1 MKKGLLG
8 KKIGMLSV
16 WNDAGEQVAVTAVQA
31 GPCPVLQ
38 IKTPEKDG
46 YSAVQ
51 IGFGDIAEKALSK
64 AQKVHQKAA
73 KEKTNKFS
81 REALELRGYTTDK
94 ALGDTITCELF
105 TVGEKIFV
113 RATSKGKGFA
123 GTVKRYNFSGGRM
136 THGSKFHR
144 APGSIGNRKIPG
156 EVQKGK
162 RMPGHKGAK
171 SVTVKNIEI
180 FKIMPEDNVVLLKGA
195 IPGVK
200 GATVFLYQNQG

>member
-1 MKKGLLG
+1 MVKGLLA

-16 WNDAGEQVAVTAVQA
+16 WSDAGEQVAVTAVQA

-38 IKTPEKDG
+38 VKTKEKDG

-51 IGFGDIAEKALSK
+51 IGFGEIPERLATKAALG
-64 AQKVHQKAA
+64 HQKAA
-73 KEKTNKFS
+73 KEKTGKIV
-81 REALELRGYTTDK
+81 RKAIELRDYNTEK
-94 ALGDTITCELF
+94 QPGDLLTCEVF
-105 TVGEKIFV
+105 APGEKIFV
-113 RATSKGKGFA
+113 TGTSKGKGFA
-123 GTVKRYNFSGGRM
+123 GVVKRYNFGGGRM

-171 SVTVKNIEI
+171 NVTVKNVEI
-180 FKIMPEDNVVLLKGA
+180 FKVIPEQNVLLLKGA

-200 GATVFLYQNQG
+200 GATVFLYQN

>member
-1 MKKGLLG
+1 MQKGLLA

-16 WNDAGEQVAVTAVQA
+16 WSDAGEQVAVTAVQA

-38 IKTPEKDG
+38 VKTKEKDG

-51 IGFGDIAEKALSK
+51 IGFDKVAEKLVVKSAK
-64 AQKVHQKAA
+64 GHQKAA
-73 KEKTNKFS
+73 KEKTGAYV
-81 REALELRGYTTDK
+81 REAIELRDYATDK
-94 ALGDTITCELF
+94 TTGDAITCDVF
-105 TVGEKIFV
+105 QPGEKIFV
-113 RATSKGKGFA
+113 SGFSKGKGFA
-123 GTVKRYNFSGGRM
+123 GVVKRYGFGGGRM

-171 SVTVKNIEI
+171 NVTVKNVEI
-180 FKIMPEDNVVLLKGA
+180 FRILPDENVVLLKGA

-200 GATVFLYQNQG
+200 GSTIFLYQN

>member
-1 MKKGLLG
+1 MVKGLLA

-16 WNDAGEQVAVTAVQA
+16 WSDAGEQVAVTAVQA

-38 IKTPEKDG
+38 VKTKEKDG
-46 YSAVQ
+46 YTAVQ
-51 IGFGDIAEKALSK
+51 IGFDEIPERLANKAALG
-64 AQKVHQKAA
+64 HQKTA
-73 KEKTNKFS
+73 KEKTGKVV
-81 REALELRGYTTDK
+81 RKAIELRDYNTDK
-94 ALGDTITCELF
+94 QPGDSLTCEVF
-105 TVGEKIFV
+105 APGEKILV
-113 RATSKGKGFA
+113 TGTSKGKGFA
-123 GTVKRYNFSGGRM
+123 GVVKRYNFGGGRM

-171 SVTVKNIEI
+171 NVTVKNVEV
-180 FKIMPEDNVVLLKGA
+180 FRVLPEQNVVLLKGA

-200 GATVFLYQNQG
+200 GATVFLYQN

>member
-1 MKKGLLG
+1 MVKGLLA

-16 WNDAGEQVAVTAVQA
+16 WSDAGEQVAVTAVQA

-38 IKTPEKDG
+38 VKTKEKDG
-46 YSAVQ
+46 YTAVQ
-51 IGFGDIAEKALSK
+51 IGFDEIPERLANKAALG
-64 AQKVHQKAA
+64 HQKIA
-73 KEKTNKFS
+73 KEKTGKVV
-81 REALELRGYTTDK
+81 RKAIELRDFDTDK
-94 ALGDTITCELF
+94 QPGDSLTCEVF
-105 TVGEKIFV
+105 APGEKILV
-113 RATSKGKGFA
+113 TGTSKGKGFA
-123 GTVKRYNFSGGRM
+123 GVVKRYNFGGGRM

-171 SVTVKNIEI
+171 NVTVKNVEV
-180 FKIMPEDNVVLLKGA
+180 FRVLPEQNVVLLKGA

-200 GATVFLYQNQG
+200 GATVFLYQN

>member
-1 MKKGLLG
+1 MVKGLLA

-16 WNDAGEQVAVTAVQA
+16 WSDAGEQVAVTAVQA

-38 IKTPEKDG
+38 VKTKEKDG
-46 YSAVQ
+46 YTAVQ
-51 IGFGDIAEKALSK
+51 IGFDEIPERLANKAALG
-64 AQKVHQKAA
+64 HQKIA
-73 KEKTNKFS
+73 KEKTGKVV
-81 REALELRGYTTDK
+81 RKAIELRDFDTDK
-94 ALGDTITCELF
+94 QPGDSLTCEVF
-105 TVGEKIFV
+105 APGEKILV
-113 RATSKGKGFA
+113 TGTSKGKGFA
-123 GTVKRYNFSGGRM
+123 GVVKRYNFGGGRM

-171 SVTVKNIEI
+171 SVTVKNVEV
-180 FKIMPEDNVVLLKGA
+180 FRVLPEQNVVLLKGA

-200 GATVFLYQNQG
+200 GATVFLYQN

>member
-1 MKKGLLG
+1 MVKGLLA

-16 WNDAGEQVAVTAVQA
+16 WNDAGEQIAVTAVQA

-38 IKTPEKDG
+38 VKTKEKDG

-51 IGFGDIAEKALSK
+51 IGFDEIPARLANKATLG
-64 AQKVHQKAA
+64 HQKAA
-73 KEKTNKFS
+73 KEKTGKVM
-81 REALELRGYTTDK
+81 RKAIELRDYNTDK
-94 ALGDTITCELF
+94 QPGDFITCEVF
-105 TVGEKIFV
+105 TPGEKIFV
-113 RATSKGKGFA
+113 TGTSKGKGFA
-123 GTVKRYNFSGGRM
+123 GVVKRYNFGGGRM
-136 THGSKFHR
+136 SHGSKFHR

-171 SVTVKNIEI
+171 NVTVKNIEV
-180 FKIMPEDNVVLLKGA
+180 FRVLPEDNVLLLKGA

-200 GATVFLYQNQG
+200 GATVFLYQN

>member
-1 MKKGLLG
+1 MQKGLLA

-16 WNDAGEQVAVTAVQA
+16 WSDAGEQVAVTAVQA

-38 IKTPEKDG
+38 VKTKEKDG

-51 IGFGDIAEKALSK
+51 IGFDKVAEKLVVRSAK
-64 AQKVHQKAA
+64 GHQKAA
-73 KEKTNKFS
+73 KEKTGAYV
-81 REALELRGYTTDK
+81 REAIELRDYATDK
-94 ALGDTITCELF
+94 TAGDAITCDVF
-105 TVGEKIFV
+105 QPGEKIFV
-113 RATSKGKGFA
+113 SGFSKGKGFA
-123 GTVKRYNFSGGRM
+123 GVVKRYGFGGGRM

-171 SVTVKNIEI
+171 NVTVKNVEI
-180 FKIMPEDNVVLLKGA
+180 FRILPDENVVLLKGA

-200 GATVFLYQNQG
+200 GSTIFLYQN

>member
-1 MKKGLLG
+1 MVKGLLA

-16 WNDAGEQVAVTAVQA
+16 WSDAGEQVAVTAVQA

-38 IKTPEKDG
+38 LKTKEKDG
-46 YSAVQ
+46 YAAVQ
-51 IGFGDIAEKALSK
+51 IGFDEIPARLANKAT
-64 AQKVHQKAA
+64 QGHQKAS
-73 KEKTNKFS
+73 KDKTGKLV
-81 REALELRGYTTDK
+81 RQAIELRDYSTDK
-94 ALGDTITCELF
+94 QPGDSLTCEVF
-105 TVGEKIFV
+105 APGEKILV
-113 RATSKGKGFA
+113 TGTSKGKGFA
-123 GTVKRYNFSGGRM
+123 GVVKRYNFGGGRM

-171 SVTVKNIEI
+171 NVTVKNVEV
-180 FKIMPEDNVVLLKGA
+180 FRVLPEQNVVLLKGA

-200 GATVFLYQNQG
+200 GATVFLYQN

>member
-1 MKKGLLG
+1 MQKGLLA

-16 WNDAGEQVAVTAVQA
+16 WSDAGEQVAVTAVQA

-38 IKTPEKDG
+38 VKTKEKDG

-51 IGFGDIAEKALSK
+51 IGFDTVAEKLVVKSAK
-64 AQKVHQKAA
+64 GHQKAT
-73 KEKTNKFS
+73 KEKTGTYV
-81 REALELRGYTTDK
+81 REAIELRDYATDK
-94 ALGDTITCELF
+94 TTGDAITCDVF
-105 TVGEKIFV
+105 QPGEKIFV
-113 RATSKGKGFA
+113 SGFSKGKGFA
-123 GTVKRYNFSGGRM
+123 GVVKRYGFGGGRM

-171 SVTVKNIEI
+171 NVTVKNVEI
-180 FKIMPEDNVVLLKGA
+180 FRILPDENVVLLKGA

-200 GATVFLYQNQG
+200 GSTIFLYQN

>member
-1 MKKGLLG
+1 MQKGLLA

-16 WNDAGEQVAVTAVQA
+16 WSDAGEQVAVTAVQA

-38 IKTPEKDG
+38 VKTKEKDG

-51 IGFGDIAEKALSK
+51 IGFDKVAEKLVVKSAK
-64 AQKVHQKAA
+64 GHQKAA
-73 KEKTNKFS
+73 KEKTGAYV
-81 REALELRGYTTDK
+81 REAIELRDYATDK
-94 ALGDTITCELF
+94 TTGDAITCDVF
-105 TVGEKIFV
+105 QPGEKIFV
-113 RATSKGKGFA
+113 SGFSKGKGFA
-123 GTVKRYNFSGGRM
+123 GVVKRYGFGGGRM

-144 APGSIGNRKIPG
+144 APGSIGNRKRPG

-171 SVTVKNIEI
+171 NVTVKNVEI
-180 FKIMPEDNVVLLKGA
+180 FRILPDENVVLLKGA

-200 GATVFLYQNQG
+200 GSTIFLYQN

>member
-1 MKKGLLG
+1 MQKGLLA

-38 IKTPEKDG
+38 VKTKEKDG

-51 IGFGDIAEKALSK
+51 IGFGEIAEKAVAKSTK
-64 AQKVHQKAA
+64 GHQKTA
-73 KEKTNKFS
+73 KEKTGKFV
-81 REALELRGYTTDK
+81 REAIELRDYATDK
-94 ALGDTITCELF
+94 QAGDALTCDLF
-105 TVGEKIFV
+105 QAGEKIFV
-113 RATSKGKGFA
+113 TGTSKGKGFA
-123 GTVKRYNFSGGRM
+123 GVVKRYNFGGGRM

-171 SVTVKNIEI
+171 SATVRNVEV
-180 FKIMPEDNVVLLKGA
+180 FRVLSDENVVLLKGA
-195 IPGVK
+195 IPGPK
-200 GATVFLYQNQG
+200 GATVFLYQN

>member
-1 MKKGLLG
+1 MVKGLLA

-16 WNDAGEQVAVTAVQA
+16 WSDAGEQVAVTAVQA

-38 IKTPEKDG
+38 VKTKEKDG

-51 IGFGDIAEKALSK
+51 IGFDEIPERLANKSALGH
-64 AQKVHQKAA
+64 QKVA
-73 KEKTNKFS
+73 KEKTGKVV
-81 REALELRGYTTDK
+81 RKAIELRDYSTDK
-94 ALGDTITCELF
+94 QPGDSLTCEVF
-105 TVGEKIFV
+105 APGEKILV
-113 RATSKGKGFA
+113 TGTSKGKGFA
-123 GTVKRYNFSGGRM
+123 GVVKRYNFGGGRM

-171 SVTVKNIEI
+171 NVTVKNVEVFRIL
-180 FKIMPEDNVVLLKGA
+180 PEQNVVLLKGA

-200 GATVFLYQNQG
+200 GATVFLYQN

>member
-1 MKKGLLG
+1 MVKGLLA

-16 WNDAGEQVAVTAVQA
+16 WSDAGEQVAVTAVQA

-38 IKTPEKDG
+38 VTTKEKDG
-46 YSAVQ
+46 YTAVQ
-51 IGFGDIAEKALSK
+51 IGFDEIPERLANKAALG
-64 AQKVHQKAA
+64 HQKIA
-73 KEKTNKFS
+73 KEKTGKVV
-81 REALELRGYTTDK
+81 RKAIELRDFDTDK
-94 ALGDTITCELF
+94 QPGDSLTCEVF
-105 TVGEKIFV
+105 APGEKILV
-113 RATSKGKGFA
+113 TGTSKGKGFA
-123 GTVKRYNFSGGRM
+123 GVVKRYNFGGGRM

-171 SVTVKNIEI
+171 NVTVKNVEV
-180 FKIMPEDNVVLLKGA
+180 FRVLPEQNVVLLKGA

-200 GATVFLYQNQG
+200 GATVFLYQN

>member
-1 MKKGLLG
+1 MVKGLLA

-16 WNDAGEQVAVTAVQA
+16 WSDAGEQLAVTAVQA

-38 IKTPEKDG
+38 VKTKEKDG

-51 IGFGDIAEKALSK
+51 IGFDEMPERLANKAALGH
-64 AQKVHQKAA
+64 QKVA
-73 KEKTNKFS
+73 KEKTGKIM
-81 REALELRGYTTDK
+81 RQAIELRDYNTDK
-94 ALGDTITCELF
+94 QPGDALTCEVF
-105 TVGEKIFV
+105 APGEKIFV
-113 RATSKGKGFA
+113 TGTSKGKGFA
-123 GTVKRYNFSGGRM
+123 GVVKRYNFGGGRM

-171 SVTVKNIEI
+171 NVTVKNVEV
-180 FKIMPEDNVVLLKGA
+180 FRVLPEQNVVLLKGA

-200 GATVFLYQNQG
+200 GGTVFLYQN

>member
-1 MKKGLLG
+1 MVKGLLA

-38 IKTPEKDG
+38 VKTKEKDG
-46 YSAVQ
+46 YSAIQ
-51 IGFGDIAEKALSK
+51 IGFDAAPERLVAKTVIG
-64 AQKVHQKAA
+64 HQKAV
-73 KEKTNKFS
+73 KEKTGKVM
-81 REALELRGYTTDK
+81 RKAIELRDYNTDMQP
-94 ALGDTITCELF
+94 GDAITCEVF
-105 TVGEKIFV
+105 SAGEKILV
-113 RATSKGKGFA
+113 SGTSKGKGFA
-123 GTVKRYNFSGGRM
+123 GVVKRYNFGGGRM

-171 SVTVKNIEI
+171 QATVKNVEI
-180 FKIMPEDNVVLLKGA
+180 FRVLPEENVVLLKGA

-200 GATVFLYQNQG
+200 GATVFLYQN